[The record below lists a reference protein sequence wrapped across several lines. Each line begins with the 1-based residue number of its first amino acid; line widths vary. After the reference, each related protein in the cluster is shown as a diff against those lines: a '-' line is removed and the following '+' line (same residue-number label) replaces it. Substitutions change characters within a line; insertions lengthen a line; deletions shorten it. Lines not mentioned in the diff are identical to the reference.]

1 MNLFNFF
8 NFFSHAHAEIAENG
22 ADKVLSSEE
31 ENPSVHK
38 TYVNFPTSRKSALDV
53 PLYAISSG
61 RSMVEMLGVLAI
73 IGVLSVGAIA
83 GYSKAM
89 FKYKLNKQAESF
101 NMLLNNAI
109 QLKPELNRAFN
120 GTDAFTAELFDK
132 LNLIPDGMS
141 INNNVIHDIFNNDI
155 RIAYYHHQNAQAGS
169 NEYYISMSV
178 NRSGNKSTGE
188 FKEICRNII
197 TIAKE
202 NSGNLLSIQMRSGQD
217 ETDMD
222 NYTSAALLGDN
233 YCANNPNQCLRYAGL
248 TEMDTLC
255 NSCDSD
261 IYCAFFVF
269 IDVKH

>member
-8 NFFSHAHAEIAENG
+8 NFFSHAHHKRRQ
-22 ADKVLSSEE
+22 AD
-31 ENPSVHK
+31 
-38 TYVNFPTSRKSALDV
+38 A

-120 GTDAFTAELFDK
+120 GTDAFNAELFDK

-155 RIAYYHHQNAQAGS
+155 LIAYYHHQNAQAGS

-217 ETDMD
+217 ETNMD
-222 NYTSAALLGDN
+222 NYTTAALLGDN

-261 IYCAFFVF
+261 VYCSFYVF